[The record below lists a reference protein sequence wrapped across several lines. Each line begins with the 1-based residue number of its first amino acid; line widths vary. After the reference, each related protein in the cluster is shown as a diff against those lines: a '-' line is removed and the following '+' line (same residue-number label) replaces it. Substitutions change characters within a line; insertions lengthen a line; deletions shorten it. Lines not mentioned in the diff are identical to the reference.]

1 MTDPPSPYSSLWCFT
16 EPTPVIPCL
25 SYTGEPR
32 TGCSAPD
39 VASKHGLLVS
49 CEPLMISVEAVIKD
63 YELRRPT
70 KSLLDGIKTDSKA
83 G

>member
-1 MTDPPSPYSSLWCFT
+1 M
-16 EPTPVIPCL
+16 
-25 SYTGEPR
+25 
-32 TGCSAPD
+32 GCSAPD